1 MLRCRR
7 PWPAGSGILDP
18 KERNAMEI
26 RQFRV
31 VVRVSSFERG
41 LKFYGDALA
50 LPKIQS
56 WERDDQRGV
65 VFLAGSSLIEMLGP
79 PAGEDPRRGDERYN
93 PQGPRIQVNPGLH
106 QPPPPRGVAR

>member
-1 MLRCRR
+1 
-7 PWPAGSGILDP
+7 
-18 KERNAMEI
+18 MEI

-56 WERDDQRGV
+56 WSAFTDQRGV
-65 VFLAGSSLIEMLGP
+65 VFLAGLLP
-79 PAGEDPRRGDERYN
+79 DRDAWPAGRRG
-93 PQGPRIQVNPGLH
+93 
-106 QPPPPRGVAR
+106 PPPRRRAAIRN